1 MSHWFKAFELSD
13 TFSDALFNHLVI
25 ILSIDMGD
33 MELKIEYAMA
43 SGMEPE
49 MEHKKESEVRRNKT
63 DENEIELQ
71 N

>member
-1 MSHWFKAFELSD
+1 
-13 TFSDALFNHLVI
+13 
-25 ILSIDMGD
+25 MGD

-63 DENEIELQ
+63 DENEIKLQ

>member
-13 TFSDALFNHLVI
+13 TFSDPLFNHLAKK
-25 ILSIDMGD
+25 ILTDLGD
-33 MELKIEYAMA
+33 MELKLEHAMA
-43 SGMEPE
+43 SEMKPE
-49 MEHKKESEVRRNKT
+49 MEHKRESEVMRNKT

>member
-13 TFSDALFNHLVI
+13 TFSNALFNHLAKKF
-25 ILSIDMGD
+25 LTDFGD
-33 MELKIEYAMA
+33 IELKLELAMA
-43 SGMEPE
+43 SEMKPE
-49 MEHKKESEVRRNKT
+49 MEPKKEFEVRRNKT